1 MGAIKKMKFNWKYA
15 TLNNAP
21 IIVVFIAYFLLLQF
35 GIDPLWLILVTVVVW
50 VPWYMYINW
59 KVYKYSPDK
68 DSHEGHRNRA
78 SFLIG
83 IIIVVAYVLI
93 AFALKIQNNPL
104 AWIVLIML
112 INFDRDGFSPYKE
125 AK

>member
-1 MGAIKKMKFNWKYA
+1 MKFNWKYA
-15 TLNNAP
+15 ALNNAP

-35 GIDPLWLILVTVVVW
+35 GIDPLWLILVAVVVW

-68 DSHEGHRNRA
+68 DTHEDHRNRA

-83 IIIVVAYVLI
+83 IIIVVAYVFI
-93 AFALKIQNNPL
+93 AFAFKIQDNPL